1 MRICLGSD
9 KKNRVLVEE
18 AARLVRAAGEP
29 AHHSQGEAASRQG
42 FRSGAGMLYILY
54 NGRYGQWRLR

>member
-18 AARLVRAAGEP
+18 AARLVRAAG
-29 AHHSQGEAASRQG
+29 
-42 FRSGAGMLYILY
+42 GAGPSFA
-54 NGRYGQWRLR
+54 G